1 VTGRIRRW
9 AAVPVLALA
18 TALLSGCVQI
28 VSLHSDLVACKEGD
42 DATPSNG
49 VILMAQSVPTASFVP
64 CLEAMPVGWSFANVK
79 ASSDSA
85 AFWLDADR
93 YGVKAIE
100 VRLTGSCDTAGATEI
115 PSDRQEFRR
124 LELVTQVSPKYVGR
138 RFYLFEG
145 GCITVLFK
153 LTGREAS
160 EALAVATQA
169 LGAVPR
175 EDLQELVH
183 EESGGR
189 LQLDPVA
196 EDGGR

>member
-1 VTGRIRRW
+1 MTGRLRRW

-18 TALLSGCVQI
+18 TVLLSGCIQV
-28 VSLHSDLVACKEGD
+28 VSLHSDLVACEEGD

-64 CLEAMPVGWSFANVK
+64 CLEAMPVGWSFADLE
-79 ASSDSA
+79 ARSDSA

-93 YGVKAIE
+93 YGMRAIE
-100 VRLTGSCDTAGATEI
+100 VRLTGSCDTEGATEI
-115 PSDRQEFRR
+115 PSDRQDFRR
-124 LELVTQVSPKYVGR
+124 LELVTQVSPQYVGR
-138 RFYLFEG
+138 RFYLFDG
-145 GCITVLFK
+145 GCISVLFR
-153 LTGREAS
+153 LSGREAS

-175 EDLQELVH
+175 EDLQDLVR
-183 EESGGR
+183 EKSGGR
-189 LQLDPVA
+189 LELDPAA